1 MSSGDQPRKEEL
13 DLVHEIDKKLAPT
26 ATRTG
31 KSEPDSFDAIRDR
44 FMSLMSRFQVIKDT
58 LGDFNKLPNELHP
71 AAFVFNET
79 VEEMVRFYGELHRWH
94 MAHEQAPNKVQS

>member
-1 MSSGDQPRKEEL
+1 MATDN
-13 DLVHEIDKKLAPT
+13 PT

-31 KSEPDSFDAIRDR
+31 KSNPDAFDALDDR

-58 LGDFNKLPNELHP
+58 LGDFNNLPNELHP

-79 VEEMVRFYGELHRWH
+79 VEDMVRFYGELQGWH
-94 MAHEQAPNKVQS
+94 SGHEHTPKAPKEVQS